1 MNLLWHEPG
10 RMAYERFHAAYVQ
23 CFCGSICIYIYIW
36 ARFMV
41 LYLIHYFSG
50 VPEKHARPYIYI
62 FYSVQN
68 PGRYIYIYKIRIYA
82 RYQQTD
88 CNLWW
93 RNLRAVQKSKFPCI
107 SKRITM
113 SISNETVTTTNSHQI
128 PLVNITVVSNLLSMC
143 ARSEKCHDPSS
154 VATVWVKTYWPILL
168 LPFFFLVS

>member
-10 RMAYERFHAAYVQ
+10 RMAYERFHAVYVQ
-23 CFCGSICIYIYIW
+23 CFCGSICIYIYMGAFHGIISYPLLLRGPRK
-36 ARFMV
+36 ARAP
-41 LYLIHYFSG
+41 I
-50 VPEKHARPYIYI
+50 YIYI
-62 FYSVQN
+62 LQCSKS
-68 PGRYIYIYKIRIYA
+68 RSIYIYIYKIRIYA

-113 SISNETVTTTNSHQI
+113 SISNETATTTNSHQI
-128 PLVNITVVSNLLSMC
+128 PLINITVVSNLLSMC

>member
-1 MNLLWHEPG
+1 
-10 RMAYERFHAAYVQ
+10 
-23 CFCGSICIYIYIW
+23 
-36 ARFMV
+36 MV

-62 FYSVQN
+62 YSTVFKIQID
-68 PGRYIYIYKIRIYA
+68 IYIDKIRIYV

-113 SISNETVTTTNSHQI
+113 SISNETATTTNSHQI

-143 ARSEKCHDPSS
+143 ARSEKMPRPQFSGNCMGENLL
-154 VATVWVKTYWPILL
+154 ANLALALL
-168 LPFFFLVS
+168 LFGVMTKMTYPTVTRTKRNLQKL